1 MHLAKEPKIFYELFI
16 AFLESASKF
25 QHFEKKMSLRGQV
38 IQKL

>member
-16 AFLESASKF
+16 AFLKSASK
-25 QHFEKKMSLRGQV
+25 FEKKMSLRGQV